1 MQRRAG
7 LKKKEKDFLKKQK
20 DSRMGSPK
28 SPILGCIVNSVS
40 DAFVVELR
48 DRGQPR
54 AATKS
59 GGRELPIVRWTAV
72 YGAHETGA
80 AGRFL

>member
-1 MQRRAG
+1 M
-7 LKKKEKDFLKKQK
+7 FC
-20 DSRMGSPK
+20 K

-40 DAFVVELR
+40 DALVVELR
-48 DRGQPR
+48 DRGKPR

-59 GGRELPIVRWTAV
+59 GVRELPIICCTAV